1 MSLLAA
7 LAKGF
12 GAGTV
17 NNAKAGFDEQQR
29 QREATQRKEE
39 MLAQSTQRKEEMT
52 EEYNRRDAQLRAQ
65 IEAGKDDTES
75 RLKAQREEND
85 RQRAHDWDMWG
96 RRYAA
101 ETAAAAS
108 SADAR
113 AREAHAKNIIGT
125 LNEVTKNKSNILSD
139 DKLTDEQRAIAARNN
154 DMLFYSL
161 VSDPAAQ
168 QLLGEFGYGGYVQ
181 QGMLLAPRQAGGQG
195 GGVAYGD
202 TSGKDGGVTAPP
214 GQVRTPDALRR
225 LPEPTVPMRRVF
237 NDARDGVNTQASAAF
252 SNQKLGG
259 VLGETEQRA
268 RNRVELQKRAQAYQ
282 DGVLSSNPSIS
293 SFAAMQK

>member
-7 LAKGF
+7 LAKGI

-17 NNAKAGFDEQQR
+17 NNAQAGFAEQQR
-29 QREATQRKEE
+29 LRE
-39 MLAQSTQRKEEMT
+39 STQRKEEMT
-52 EEYNRRDAQLRAQ
+52 EEYNRRDAQLKTQIKANQADTKARLDAQ
-65 IEAGKDDTES
+65 KD
-75 RLKAQREEND
+75 ENKNNRD
-85 RQRAHDWDMWG
+85 HDWAMWE
-96 RRYAA
+96 RQYAA
-101 ETAAAAS
+101 ETAAAVS

-125 LNEVTKNKSNILSD
+125 LNEVAKNKSNILSD

-195 GGVAYGD
+195 GGVTYGD
-202 TSGKDGGVTAPP
+202 TSGKGGSVTAPP

-225 LPEPTVPMRRVF
+225 LPEPTAPMRRTF
-237 NDARDGVNTQASAAF
+237 GDARDGVSTKASAAF
-252 SNQKLGG
+252 SNENLGG
-259 VLGETEQRA
+259 VLGEAERRA
-268 RNRVELQKRAQAYQ
+268 KINAELQKRARTYQ
-282 DGVLSSNPSIS
+282 DGALSSNPAMS
-293 SFAAMQK
+293 SFAGMQK